1 MVLVDFNGLAIGSI
15 MGQLSRG
22 EELSEN
28 LVKHIILNNLRVYR
42 NKYPEQKHGKMVIAC
57 DSYSWRKEVFPEYK
71 AARKAN
77 RATDKHDWPLIF
89 DLIEDT
95 LKDLRENFPYA
106 VIKIDGAEADDII
119 GALTTHKAIKP
130 FSLEERYR
138 DCAGGEDVVIISADK
153 DFIQLQQYGRVEQWS
168 PMFNKMI
175 KEDNPR
181 KYLFEHLLKGDAGD
195 GVPNANSHDDVFTT
209 GSRQKPMTQKQIDK
223 YWDNR
228 DDLEMIM
235 KPNIYRN
242 FMRNVQ
248 MIDLTNTP
256 DGIRE
261 AAINIYE
268 NYVYPT
274 RTNILTYLVEH
285 RMKMLVECAEEF

>member
-1 MVLVDFNGLAIGSI
+1 MVIVDFNGLAIGSI

-42 NKYPEQKHGKMVIAC
+42 NKYPESKHGKMVIAC
-57 DSYSWRKEVFPEYK
+57 DSYSWRKDVFPEYK

-89 DLIEDT
+89 DLIEST
-95 LKDLRENFPYA
+95 LDDLRENFPYA
-106 VIKIDGAEADDII
+106 VIKIDSAEADDII
-119 GALTTHKAIKP
+119 GALTVHKAD
-130 FSLEERYR
+130 F
-138 DCAGGEDVVIISADK
+138 GGEDVVIISADK
-153 DFIQLQQYGRVEQWS
+153 DFIQLQQYGHVEQWS

-181 KYLFEHLLKGDAGD
+181 RYLFEHLLKGDSGD

-209 GSRQKPMTQKQIDK
+209 GSRQTPMTQKAIEK

-235 KPNIYRN
+235 KPNVFRN

-261 AAINIYE
+261 EAINKYE

-285 RMKMLVECAEEF
+285 RMKMLVDCAAEF

>member
-28 LVKHIILNNLRVYR
+28 LVKHIIINNLRVYR
-42 NKYPEQKHGKMVIAC
+42 NKYKEADYGKMVIAC
-57 DSYSWRKEVFPEYK
+57 DSYSWRKDVFPEYK

-77 RATDKHDWPLIF
+77 RATDKHDWPMIF

-95 LKDLRENFPYA
+95 LNDLRENFPYA
-106 VIKIDGAEADDII
+106 VIKIDSAEADDII
-119 GALTTHKAIKP
+119 GALTVHKSTPLI
-130 FSLEERYR
+130 
-138 DCAGGEDVVIISADK
+138 GEDVVIISADK
-153 DFIQLQQYGRVEQWS
+153 DFIQLQQYGHVIQWS
-168 PMFNKMI
+168 PMFNKMV

-181 KYLFEHLLKGDAGD
+181 RYLFEHLLKGDSGD

-209 GSRQKPMTQKQIDK
+209 GSRQTPMTQKAIEK

-235 KPNIYRN
+235 KPNVFRN

-261 AAINIYE
+261 AAINTYE
-268 NYVYPT
+268 NYKYPP
-274 RTNILTYLVEH
+274 RTNILTYLIEH
-285 RMKMLVECAEEF
+285 RMKMLIDSAAEF

>member
-1 MVLVDFNGLAIGSI
+1 MVIVDFNGLAIGSI
-15 MGQLSRG
+15 MGQLQRG

-42 NKYPEQKHGKMVIAC
+42 NKYKEADHGKMVIAC
-57 DSYSWRKEVFPEYK
+57 DSYSWRKDVFPQYK

-77 RATDKHDWPLIF
+77 RESDKHDWQQIF
-89 DLIEDT
+89 DLIEST
-95 LKDLRENFPYA
+95 LQDLRENFPYA
-106 VIKIDGAEADDII
+106 VIKIDSAEADDII
-119 GALTTHKAIKP
+119 GALTVEMSD
-130 FSLEERYR
+130 F
-138 DCAGGEDVVIISADK
+138 GGEDVVIISADK
-153 DFIQLQQYGRVEQWS
+153 DFIQLQQYGHVIQWS

-181 KYLFEHLLKGDAGD
+181 KYLFEHLLKGDASD

-209 GSRQKPMTQKQIDK
+209 GSRQTPMTQKQIDK
-223 YWDNR
+223 YWDNH

-235 KPNIYRN
+235 KPNVYRN

-261 AAINIYE
+261 AAINTYK
-268 NYVYPT
+268 NYKYPS
-274 RTNILTYLVEH
+274 RQNILTYLIEN
-285 RMKMLVECAEEF
+285 RMKMLIDSAGEF

>member
-1 MVLVDFNGLAIGSI
+1 MVIVDFNGLAIGSI
-15 MGQLSRG
+15 MGQLQRG

-42 NKYPEQKHGKMVIAC
+42 NKYKEADHGKMVIAC

-71 AARKAN
+71 AQRKAN
-77 RATDKHDWPLIF
+77 RSKDKHDWQQIF
-89 DLIEDT
+89 DLIEST
-95 LKDLRENFPYA
+95 LQDLRENFPYA
-106 VIKIDGAEADDII
+106 VIKIDSAEADDII
-119 GALTTHKAIKP
+119 GALTVEMSD
-130 FSLEERYR
+130 F
-138 DCAGGEDVVIISADK
+138 GGEDVVIISADK
-153 DFIQLQQYGRVEQWS
+153 DFIQLQQYGHVIQWS

-181 KYLFEHLLKGDAGD
+181 RYLFEHLLKGDAGD
-195 GVPNANSHDDVFTT
+195 GVPNANSHDDVFVTAA
-209 GSRQKPMTQKQIDK
+209 RQTPMTKKAIDK

-235 KPNIYRN
+235 KPNVFRN

-261 AAINIYE
+261 AAINTYK
-268 NYVYPT
+268 NYKYPS
-274 RTNILTYLVEH
+274 RQNILTYLIEN
-285 RMKMLVECAEEF
+285 RMKILIDSAGEF

>member
-1 MVLVDFNGLAIGSI
+1 MVIVDFNGLAIGSI

-42 NKYPEQKHGKMVIAC
+42 NKYPESKHGKMVIAC
-57 DSYSWRKEVFPEYK
+57 DSYSWRKDVFPEYK

-77 RATDKHDWPLIF
+77 RATDKHYWPLIF
-89 DLIEDT
+89 DLIEST
-95 LKDLRENFPYA
+95 LDDLRENFPYA
-106 VIKIDGAEADDII
+106 VIKIDSAEADDII
-119 GALTTHKAIKP
+119 GALTVHKAD
-130 FSLEERYR
+130 F
-138 DCAGGEDVVIISADK
+138 GGEDVVIISADK
-153 DFIQLQQYGRVEQWS
+153 DFIQLQQYGHVEQWS

-181 KYLFEHLLKGDAGD
+181 RYLFEHLLKGDSGD

-209 GSRQKPMTQKQIDK
+209 GSRQTPMTQKAIDK

-235 KPNIYRN
+235 KPNVFRN

-261 AAINIYE
+261 EAINKYE

-285 RMKMLVECAEEF
+285 RMKMLVDCAAEF

>member
-42 NKYPEQKHGKMVIAC
+42 NKYKEADYGKMVICC
-57 DSYSWRKEVFPEYK
+57 DSYSWRKDVFPEYK
-71 AARKAN
+71 AQRKAN
-77 RATDKHDWPLIF
+77 RSTDKHDWPMIF

-95 LKDLRENFPYA
+95 LNDLRTNFPYA
-106 VIKIDGAEADDII
+106 VIKIDSAEADDII
-119 GALTTHKAIKP
+119 GALTVHKSIP
-130 FSLEERYR
+130 LI
-138 DCAGGEDVVIISADK
+138 GEDVVIISADK
-153 DFIQLQQYGRVEQWS
+153 DFIQLQSHGHVIQWS

-175 KEDNPR
+175 KEENPR
-181 KYLFEHLLKGDAGD
+181 RYLFEHLLKGDSGD
-195 GVPNANSHDDVFTT
+195 GVPNANSHDDVFVTAA
-209 GSRQKPMTQKQIDK
+209 RQTPMTKKAIEK

-228 DDLEMIM
+228 DDLESIM
-235 KPNIYRN
+235 KPNVYRN

-248 MIDLTNTP
+248 MIDLENTP

-261 AAINIYE
+261 AAINKYE
-268 NYVYPT
+268 NYDYPA
-274 RTNILTYLVEH
+274 RSNILTYLIEH
-285 RMKMLVECAEEF
+285 RMKMLIDCAGEF

>member
-1 MVLVDFNGLAIGSI
+1 MVIVDFNGLAIGSI

-42 NKYPEQKHGKMVIAC
+42 NKYPESKHGKMVIAC
-57 DSYSWRKEVFPEYK
+57 DSYSWRKDVFPEYK

-77 RATDKHDWPLIF
+77 RESDKHDWPMIF

-95 LKDLRENFPYA
+95 LNDLRENFPYA
-106 VIKIDGAEADDII
+106 VIKIDSAEADDII
-119 GALTTHKAIKP
+119 GALTVHKSTPLI
-130 FSLEERYR
+130 
-138 DCAGGEDVVIISADK
+138 GEDVVIISADK
-153 DFIQLQQYGRVEQWS
+153 DFIQLQQYGHVIQWS

-181 KYLFEHLLKGDAGD
+181 RYLFEHLLKGDAGD
-195 GVPNANSHDDVFTT
+195 GVPNANSHDNVFTT
-209 GSRQKPMTQKQIDK
+209 GSRQTPMTQKAIEK

-235 KPNIYRN
+235 KPNVFRN

-261 AAINIYE
+261 AAINTYE
-268 NYVYPT
+268 NYKYPP
-274 RTNILTYLVEH
+274 RSNILTYLIEH
-285 RMKMLVECAEEF
+285 RMKMLIDNAAEF

>member
-15 MGQLSRG
+15 MGQLNRG

-28 LVKHIILNNLRVYR
+28 LVKHIILNNLRIYR
-42 NKYPEQKHGKMVIAC
+42 NKYKEADHGKMVIAC
-57 DSYSWRKEVFPEYK
+57 DSYSWRKDVFPEYK

-77 RATDKHDWPLIF
+77 RESDKHNWKEIF
-89 DLIEDT
+89 DLIEST
-95 LKDLRENFPYA
+95 LNDLRENFPYA
-106 VIKIDGAEADDII
+106 VIKIDSAEADDII
-119 GALTTHKAIKP
+119 GALTVHKSD
-130 FSLEERYR
+130 F
-138 DCAGGEDVVIISADK
+138 GGEDVVIISADK
-153 DFIQLQQYGRVEQWS
+153 DFIQLQQYGNVTERWS
-168 PMFNKMI
+168 PLFNKMV
-175 KEDNPR
+175 KDDNPR
-181 KYLFEHLLKGDAGD
+181 KYLFEHLLKGDSGD
-195 GVPNANSHDDVFTT
+195 GVPNANSHDNVFTT
-209 GSRQKPMTQKQIDK
+209 GSRQTPMTQKQIDK

-235 KPNIYRN
+235 KPNVYRN

-261 AAINIYE
+261 EAINKYE

-285 RMKMLVECAEEF
+285 RMKMLVDCAAEF

>member
-1 MVLVDFNGLAIGSI
+1 MVIVDFNGLAIGSI
-15 MGQLSRG
+15 MGQLQRG

-42 NKYPEQKHGKMVIAC
+42 NKYKEADHGKMVIAC

-77 RATDKHDWPLIF
+77 RESDKHDWQQIF
-89 DLIEDT
+89 DLIEST
-95 LKDLRENFPYA
+95 LQDLRENFPYA
-106 VIKIDGAEADDII
+106 VIKIDSAEADDII
-119 GALTTHKAIKP
+119 GALTVEMSD
-130 FSLEERYR
+130 F
-138 DCAGGEDVVIISADK
+138 GGEDVVIISADK
-153 DFIQLQQYGRVEQWS
+153 DFIQLQQYGHVIQWS

-181 KYLFEHLLKGDAGD
+181 RYLFEHLLKGDAGD
-195 GVPNANSHDDVFTT
+195 GVPNANSHDNVFTT
-209 GSRQKPMTQKQIDK
+209 GSRQTPMTKKAIDK

-235 KPNIYRN
+235 KPNVYRN

-261 AAINIYE
+261 AAINTYK
-268 NYVYPT
+268 NYKYPS
-274 RTNILTYLVEH
+274 RQNILTYLIEN
-285 RMKMLVECAEEF
+285 RMKMLIDSAGEF

>member
-28 LVKHIILNNLRVYR
+28 LVKHIIINNLRIYR
-42 NKYPEQKHGKMVIAC
+42 NKYKEADYGKMVIAC
-57 DSYSWRKEVFPEYK
+57 DSYSWRKDVFPEYK
-71 AARKAN
+71 AQRKAN
-77 RATDKHDWPLIF
+77 RATDKHDWPMIF

-95 LKDLRENFPYA
+95 LNDLRENFPYA
-106 VIKIDGAEADDII
+106 VIKIDSAEADDII
-119 GALTTHKAIKP
+119 GALTVHKSTPLI
-130 FSLEERYR
+130 
-138 DCAGGEDVVIISADK
+138 GEDVVIISADK
-153 DFIQLQQYGRVEQWS
+153 DFIQLQQYGHVIQWS

-209 GSRQKPMTQKQIDK
+209 GSRQTPMTQKQIDK
-223 YWDNR
+223 YWDNH

-235 KPNIYRN
+235 KPNVYRN

-261 AAINIYE
+261 EAINKYDNYIY
-268 NYVYPT
+268 PP
-274 RTNILTYLVEH
+274 RSNILTYLIEH
-285 RMKMLVECAEEF
+285 RMKMLIDNAAEI

>member
-42 NKYPEQKHGKMVIAC
+42 NKYPESKHGKMVIAC
-57 DSYSWRKEVFPEYK
+57 DSYSWRKDVFPEYK

-77 RATDKHDWPLIF
+77 RATDKHDWPMIF

-106 VIKIDGAEADDII
+106 VIKIDSAEADDII
-119 GALTTHKAIKP
+119 GALTVHKAD
-130 FSLEERYR
+130 F
-138 DCAGGEDVVIISADK
+138 GGEDVVIISADK
-153 DFIQLQQYGRVEQWS
+153 DFIQLQQYGHVEQWS

-181 KYLFEHLLKGDAGD
+181 RYLFEHLLKGDSGD

-209 GSRQKPMTQKQIDK
+209 GSRQTPMTQKAIDK

-235 KPNIYRN
+235 KPNVFRN

-261 AAINIYE
+261 EAINKYE

-285 RMKMLVECAEEF
+285 RMKMLVDCAAEF

>member
-1 MVLVDFNGLAIGSI
+1 MVIVDFNGLAIGSI
-15 MGQLSRG
+15 MGQLQRG

-42 NKYPEQKHGKMVIAC
+42 NKYKEADHGKMVIAC

-71 AARKAN
+71 AQRKAN
-77 RATDKHDWPLIF
+77 RSKDKHDWQQIF
-89 DLIEDT
+89 DLIEST
-95 LKDLRENFPYA
+95 LQDLRENFPYA
-106 VIKIDGAEADDII
+106 VIKIDSAEADDII
-119 GALTTHKAIKP
+119 GALTVEMSD
-130 FSLEERYR
+130 F
-138 DCAGGEDVVIISADK
+138 GGEDVVIISADK
-153 DFIQLQQYGRVEQWS
+153 DFIQLQQYGHVIQWS
-168 PMFNKMI
+168 PMFNKMV

-181 KYLFEHLLKGDAGD
+181 RYLFEHLLKGDSGD

-209 GSRQKPMTQKQIDK
+209 GSRQTPMTQKQIDK
-223 YWDNR
+223 YWDNH

-235 KPNIYRN
+235 KPNVFRN

-261 AAINIYE
+261 AAINTYE
-268 NYVYPT
+268 NYKYPP
-274 RTNILTYLVEH
+274 RTNILTYLIEH
-285 RMKMLVECAEEF
+285 RMKMLIDSAAEF

>member
-28 LVKHIILNNLRVYR
+28 LVKHIIINNLRIYR
-42 NKYPEQKHGKMVIAC
+42 NKYKEADYGKMVIAC
-57 DSYSWRKEVFPEYK
+57 DSYSWRKDVFPEYK
-71 AARKAN
+71 AQRKAN
-77 RATDKHDWPLIF
+77 RDTDKHDWPMIF

-95 LKDLRENFPYA
+95 LNDLRENFPYA
-106 VIKIDGAEADDII
+106 VIKIDSAEADDII
-119 GALTTHKAIKP
+119 GALTVHKSTPLI
-130 FSLEERYR
+130 
-138 DCAGGEDVVIISADK
+138 GEDVVIISADK
-153 DFIQLQQYGRVEQWS
+153 DFIQLQQYGHVIQWS

-209 GSRQKPMTQKQIDK
+209 GSRQTPMTQKQIDK
-223 YWDNR
+223 YWDNH

-235 KPNIYRN
+235 KPNVYRN

-261 AAINIYE
+261 EAINKYDNYIY
-268 NYVYPT
+268 PP
-274 RTNILTYLVEH
+274 RSNILTYLIEH
-285 RMKMLVECAEEF
+285 RMKMLIDNAAEF

>member
-95 LKDLRENFPYA
+95 LKDLRDWC
-106 VIKIDGAEADDII
+106 IDY
-119 GALTTHKAIKP
+119 TQSYKA
-130 FSLEERYR
+130 F
-138 DCAGGEDVVIISADK
+138 
-153 DFIQLQQYGRVEQWS
+153 
-168 PMFNKMI
+168 
-175 KEDNPR
+175 
-181 KYLFEHLLKGDAGD
+181 
-195 GVPNANSHDDVFTT
+195 
-209 GSRQKPMTQKQIDK
+209 
-223 YWDNR
+223 
-228 DDLEMIM
+228 
-235 KPNIYRN
+235 
-242 FMRNVQ
+242 
-248 MIDLTNTP
+248 
-256 DGIRE
+256 
-261 AAINIYE
+261 
-268 NYVYPT
+268 
-274 RTNILTYLVEH
+274 
-285 RMKMLVECAEEF
+285 

>member
-42 NKYPEQKHGKMVIAC
+42 NKYPESKHGKMVIAC

-119 GALTTHKAIKP
+119 GALTVHKSTPLI
-130 FSLEERYR
+130 
-138 DCAGGEDVVIISADK
+138 GEDVVIISADK
-153 DFIQLQQYGRVEQWS
+153 DFIQLQQYGHVEQWS

-209 GSRQKPMTQKQIDK
+209 GSRQTPMTQKQIDK
-223 YWDNR
+223 YWDNH

>member
-1 MVLVDFNGLAIGSI
+1 MVIVDFNGLAIGSI
-15 MGQLSRG
+15 LGQLNRG

-28 LVKHIILNNLRVYR
+28 LVKHIILNNLRIYR
-42 NKYPEQKHGKMVIAC
+42 NKYKEADHGKMVIAC
-57 DSYSWRKEVFPEYK
+57 DSYSWRKDVFPEYK

-77 RATDKHDWPLIF
+77 RESDKHDWTEIF
-89 DLIEDT
+89 NLIEST
-95 LKDLRENFPYA
+95 LDDLRENFPYA
-106 VIKIDGAEADDII
+106 VIKIDSAEADDII
-119 GALTTHKAIKP
+119 GALTVHKSD
-130 FSLEERYR
+130 F
-138 DCAGGEDVVIISADK
+138 GGEDVVIISADK
-153 DFIQLQQYGRVEQWS
+153 DFIQLQQYGNVTEQWS
-168 PMFNKMI
+168 PLFNKMV
-175 KEDNPR
+175 KDDNPR
-181 KYLFEHLLKGDAGD
+181 KYLFEHLLKGDSGD
-195 GVPNANSHDDVFTT
+195 GVPNANSHDNVFTT
-209 GSRQKPMTQKQIDK
+209 GSRQTPMTQKQIDK

-235 KPNIYRN
+235 KPNVYRN

>member
-28 LVKHIILNNLRVYR
+28 LVKHIIINNLRIYR
-42 NKYPEQKHGKMVIAC
+42 NKYKEADYGKMVIAC
-57 DSYSWRKEVFPEYK
+57 DSYSWRKDVFPEYK
-71 AARKAN
+71 AQRKAN
-77 RATDKHDWPLIF
+77 RATDKHDWPMIF

-95 LKDLRENFPYA
+95 LNDLRENFPYA
-106 VIKIDGAEADDII
+106 VIKIDSAEADDII
-119 GALTTHKAIKP
+119 GALTVHKSTPLI
-130 FSLEERYR
+130 
-138 DCAGGEDVVIISADK
+138 GEDVVIISADK
-153 DFIQLQQYGRVEQWS
+153 DFIQLQQYGHVEQWS

-209 GSRQKPMTQKQIDK
+209 GSRQTPMTQKQIDK
-223 YWDNR
+223 YWDNH

-235 KPNIYRN
+235 KPNVYRN

-261 AAINIYE
+261 AAINTYK
-268 NYVYPT
+268 NYKYPS
-274 RTNILTYLVEH
+274 RQNILTYLIEN
-285 RMKMLVECAEEF
+285 RMKMLIDSAGEF

>member
-1 MVLVDFNGLAIGSI
+1 MVIVDFNGLAIGSI
-15 MGQLSRG
+15 MGQLQRG

-28 LVKHIILNNLRVYR
+28 LVKHIILNNLRIYR
-42 NKYPEQKHGKMVIAC
+42 NKYKEADHGKMVIAC
-57 DSYSWRKEVFPEYK
+57 DSYSWRKDVFPQYK
-71 AARKAN
+71 ATRKSN
-77 RATDKHDWPLIF
+77 RDKDKYDWQQIF
-89 DLIEDT
+89 DLIEST
-95 LKDLRENFPYA
+95 LQDLRENFPYA
-106 VIKIDGAEADDII
+106 VIKIDSAEADDII
-119 GALTTHKAIKP
+119 GALTVEMSD
-130 FSLEERYR
+130 F
-138 DCAGGEDVVIISADK
+138 GGEDVVIISADK
-153 DFIQLQQYGRVEQWS
+153 DFIQLQQYGHVIQWS

-181 KYLFEHLLKGDAGD
+181 RYLFEHLLKGDAGD

-209 GSRQKPMTQKQIDK
+209 GSRQTPMTKKAIEK

-235 KPNIYRN
+235 KPNVYRN

-261 AAINIYE
+261 AAINTYK
-268 NYVYPT
+268 NYKYPS
-274 RTNILTYLVEH
+274 RQNILTYLIEH
-285 RMKMLVECAEEF
+285 RMKMLIDSAGEF

>member
-42 NKYPEQKHGKMVIAC
+42 NKYPESKHGKMVIAC
-57 DSYSWRKEVFPEYK
+57 DSYSWRKDVFPEYK

-77 RATDKHDWPLIF
+77 RATDKHDWPMIF

-95 LKDLRENFPYA
+95 LNDLRENFPYA
-106 VIKIDGAEADDII
+106 VIKIDSAEADDII
-119 GALTTHKAIKP
+119 GALTVHKSTPLI
-130 FSLEERYR
+130 
-138 DCAGGEDVVIISADK
+138 GEDVVIISADK
-153 DFIQLQQYGRVEQWS
+153 DFIQLQQYGHVIQWS

-181 KYLFEHLLKGDAGD
+181 RYLFEHLLKGDSGD

-209 GSRQKPMTQKQIDK
+209 GSRQTPMTQKAIEK

-235 KPNIYRN
+235 KPNVFRN

-268 NYVYPT
+268 NYKYPP
-274 RTNILTYLVEH
+274 RTNILTYLIEH
-285 RMKMLVECAEEF
+285 RMKMLIDSAAEF

>member
-28 LVKHIILNNLRVYR
+28 LVKHIIINNLRIYR
-42 NKYPEQKHGKMVIAC
+42 NKYKEADYGKMVIAC
-57 DSYSWRKEVFPEYK
+57 DSYSWRKDVFPEYK

-77 RATDKHDWPLIF
+77 RESDKHDWPMIF

-95 LKDLRENFPYA
+95 LNDLRENFPYA
-106 VIKIDGAEADDII
+106 VIKIDSAEADDII
-119 GALTTHKAIKP
+119 GALTVHKSTPLI
-130 FSLEERYR
+130 
-138 DCAGGEDVVIISADK
+138 GEDVVIISADK
-153 DFIQLQQYGRVEQWS
+153 DFIQLQQYGHVEQWS

-181 KYLFEHLLKGDAGD
+181 RYLFEHLLKGDSGD

-209 GSRQKPMTQKQIDK
+209 GSRQTPMTQKAIDK

-235 KPNIYRN
+235 KPNVFRN

-261 AAINIYE
+261 EAINKYE

-285 RMKMLVECAEEF
+285 RMKMLVDCAAEF

>member
-1 MVLVDFNGLAIGSI
+1 MVIVDFNGLAIGSI
-15 MGQLSRG
+15 MGQLTHD

-42 NKYPEQKHGKMVIAC
+42 NKYPESKHGKMVIAC
-57 DSYSWRKEVFPEYK
+57 DSYSWRKDVFPEYK

-77 RATDKHDWPLIF
+77 SATDKHDWPLIF
-89 DLIEDT
+89 DLIEST
-95 LKDLRENFPYA
+95 LDDLRENFPYA
-106 VIKIDGAEADDII
+106 VIKIDSAEADDII
-119 GALTTHKAIKP
+119 GALTVHKAD
-130 FSLEERYR
+130 F
-138 DCAGGEDVVIISADK
+138 GGEDVVIISADK
-153 DFIQLQQYGRVEQWS
+153 DFIQLQQYGHVEQWS

-181 KYLFEHLLKGDAGD
+181 RYLFEHLLKGDSGD

-209 GSRQKPMTQKQIDK
+209 GSRQTPMTQKAIDK

-235 KPNIYRN
+235 KPNVFRN

-261 AAINIYE
+261 EAINKYE

-285 RMKMLVECAEEF
+285 RMKMLVDCAAEF

>member
-1 MVLVDFNGLAIGSI
+1 MVIVDFNGLAIGSI
-15 MGQLSRG
+15 MGQLQRG

-42 NKYPEQKHGKMVIAC
+42 NKYKEADHGKMVIPC

-71 AARKAN
+71 AQRKAN
-77 RATDKHDWPLIF
+77 RSKDKHDWQQIF
-89 DLIEDT
+89 DLIEST
-95 LKDLRENFPYA
+95 LQDLRENFPYA
-106 VIKIDGAEADDII
+106 VIKIDSAEADDII
-119 GALTTHKAIKP
+119 GALTVEMSD
-130 FSLEERYR
+130 F
-138 DCAGGEDVVIISADK
+138 GGEDVVIISADK
-153 DFIQLQQYGRVEQWS
+153 DFIQLQQYGHVIQWS

-181 KYLFEHLLKGDAGD
+181 RYLFEHLLKGDAGD
-195 GVPNANSHDDVFTT
+195 GVPNANSHDDVFVTAA
-209 GSRQKPMTQKQIDK
+209 RQTPMTKKAIDK

-235 KPNIYRN
+235 KPNVFRN

-261 AAINIYE
+261 AAINTYK
-268 NYVYPT
+268 NYKYPS
-274 RTNILTYLVEH
+274 RQNILTYLIEN
-285 RMKMLVECAEEF
+285 RMKMLIDSAGEF

>member
-42 NKYPEQKHGKMVIAC
+42 NKYPESKHGKMVIAC

-106 VIKIDGAEADDII
+106 VIKIDSAEADDII
-119 GALTTHKAIKP
+119 GALTVHKSTP
-130 FSLEERYR
+130 LS
-138 DCAGGEDVVIISADK
+138 GEDVVIISADK
-153 DFIQLQQYGRVEQWS
+153 DFIQLQQYGHVEQWS

>member
-57 DSYSWRKEVFPEYK
+57 DSYSWRKDPEYK

-106 VIKIDGAEADDII
+106 VIKIDSAEADDII

>member
-42 NKYPEQKHGKMVIAC
+42 NKYPESKHGKMVIAC
-57 DSYSWRKEVFPEYK
+57 DSYSWRKDVFPEYK

-77 RATDKHDWPLIF
+77 RATDKHDWPMIF

-95 LKDLRENFPYA
+95 LNDLRENFPYA
-106 VIKIDGAEADDII
+106 VIKIDSAEADDII
-119 GALTTHKAIKP
+119 GALTVHKAD
-130 FSLEERYR
+130 F
-138 DCAGGEDVVIISADK
+138 GGEDVVIISADK
-153 DFIQLQQYGRVEQWS
+153 DFIQLQQYGHVEQWS

-181 KYLFEHLLKGDAGD
+181 RYLFEHLLKGDSGD

-209 GSRQKPMTQKQIDK
+209 GSRQTPMTQKAIDK

-235 KPNIYRN
+235 KPNVYRN

-261 AAINIYE
+261 AAINMYE
-268 NYVYPT
+268 NYKYPP
-274 RTNILTYLVEH
+274 RGNILTYLIEH
-285 RMKMLVECAEEF
+285 RMKMLIDNASEF

>member
-28 LVKHIILNNLRVYR
+28 LVKHIIINNLRIYR
-42 NKYPEQKHGKMVIAC
+42 NKYKEADYGKMVIAC
-57 DSYSWRKEVFPEYK
+57 DSYSWRKDVFPEYK

-77 RATDKHDWPLIF
+77 RESDKHDWPMIF

-95 LKDLRENFPYA
+95 LNDLRENFPYA
-106 VIKIDGAEADDII
+106 VIKIDSAEADDII
-119 GALTTHKAIKP
+119 GALTVHKSTPLI
-130 FSLEERYR
+130 
-138 DCAGGEDVVIISADK
+138 GEDVVIISADK
-153 DFIQLQQYGRVEQWS
+153 DFIQLQQYGHVIQWS

-209 GSRQKPMTQKQIDK
+209 GSRQTPMTQKQIDK
-223 YWDNR
+223 YWDNH

-235 KPNIYRN
+235 KPNVFRN

-261 AAINIYE
+261 AAINTYE
-268 NYVYPT
+268 NYKYPP
-274 RTNILTYLVEH
+274 RSNILTYLIEH
-285 RMKMLVECAEEF
+285 RMKMLIDNAAEF

>member
-42 NKYPEQKHGKMVIAC
+42 NKYPESKHGKMVIAC
-57 DSYSWRKEVFPEYK
+57 DSYSWRKDVFPEYK

-77 RATDKHDWPLIF
+77 RATDKHDWPMIF

-106 VIKIDGAEADDII
+106 VIKLDSAEADDII
-119 GALTTHKAIKP
+119 GALTVHKAD
-130 FSLEERYR
+130 F
-138 DCAGGEDVVIISADK
+138 GGEDVVIISADK
-153 DFIQLQQYGRVEQWS
+153 DFIQLQQYGHVEQWS
-168 PMFNKMI
+168 PLFNKMI

-181 KYLFEHLLKGDAGD
+181 RYLFEHLLKGDSGD

-209 GSRQKPMTQKQIDK
+209 GSRQTPMTQKAIDK

-235 KPNIYRN
+235 KPNVFRN

-261 AAINIYE
+261 EAINKYE

-274 RTNILTYLVEH
+274 RTNILTYLIEH
-285 RMKMLVECAEEF
+285 RMKMLIDNASEF

>member
-28 LVKHIILNNLRVYR
+28 LVKHIIINNLRIYR
-42 NKYPEQKHGKMVIAC
+42 NKYKEADYGKMVIAC
-57 DSYSWRKEVFPEYK
+57 DSYSWRKDVFPEYK

-77 RATDKHDWPLIF
+77 RESDKHDWPMIF

-95 LKDLRENFPYA
+95 LNDLRENFPYA
-106 VIKIDGAEADDII
+106 VIKIDSAEADDII
-119 GALTTHKAIKP
+119 GALTVHKSTPLI
-130 FSLEERYR
+130 
-138 DCAGGEDVVIISADK
+138 GEDVVIISADK
-153 DFIQLQQYGRVEQWS
+153 DFIQLQQYGHVIQWS

-181 KYLFEHLLKGDAGD
+181 RYLFEHLLKGDAGD
-195 GVPNANSHDDVFTT
+195 GVPNANSHDNVFTT
-209 GSRQKPMTQKQIDK
+209 GSRQTPMTQKAIEK
-223 YWDNR
+223 YCDNR

-235 KPNIYRN
+235 KPNVFRN

-261 AAINIYE
+261 AAINTYE
-268 NYVYPT
+268 NYKYPP
-274 RTNILTYLVEH
+274 RSNILTYLIEH
-285 RMKMLVECAEEF
+285 RMKMLIDNAAEF